1 MILMVSTEVFI
12 NSVKQD
18 IVSDISIKRSYSDP
32 ICSAS
37 FSTPLDL
44 LAGAQ
49 AMHPVM
55 ITRGGTTHF
64 NGIIS
69 SYSLSY
75 AGKMLSLS
83 LDCSDLSYKLAH
95 SLLPLDD
102 TEAATLIY
110 GDDDTPAMSGRLTF
124 QDTIY
129 DEDGETVLTPR
140 VMAGDAIE
148 ALLTGTG
155 IEHILEGDTTSHIA
169 LRDVPMPDTCLVF
182 DPGTTRMD
190 VIKKVCS
197 ELGAIFYISFIG
209 AESVAVCDLWSNL
222 ESTTEFSTSISVS
235 DSTHT
240 VLSFGLESVP
250 EMVCTR
256 VTEEIADDS
265 ATTKHATAIT
275 SGATAPYMD
284 IFIPID
290 PNTSLDISTDVT
302 AKLTEYNKCIER
314 ASMSVIGTPIY
325 LFNLTDL
332 SGLYTDMG
340 ISPSISVW
348 RVTESTVTISSKG
361 VQTDATLVS
370 STVEIVDKVTAVS
383 TGSYDPEIQIM
394 KATESVVDASNAR
407 LATVD
412 STDTGTI
419 TVAYAGGGETET
431 IVDRAA

>member
-32 ICSAS
+32 ICSCS
-37 FSTPLDL
+37 FTTPLDL
-44 LAGAQ
+44 LAGAR
-49 AMHPVM
+49 ARHSVM
-55 ITRGGTTHF
+55 ITRGGVTHF
-64 NGIIS
+64 NGIIT

-83 LDCSDLSYKLAH
+83 LDCSDLSYILAH

-102 TEAATLIY
+102 TEADTLTY
-110 GDDDTPAMSGRLTF
+110 DSTPESDPTMVPAMTGRLTF
-124 QDTIY
+124 GDDIK
-129 DEDGETVLTPR
+129 V
-140 VMAGDAIE
+140 GDAIE

-169 LRDVPMPDTCLVF
+169 LRSTVIPEDLLVF
-182 DPGTTRMD
+182 DPGTTRLD
-190 VIKKVCS
+190 VIKAWCKA
-197 ELGAIFYISFIG
+197 LGAVFYISFIG
-209 AESVAVCDLWSNL
+209 PYSVAVCDLWSNL

-265 ATTKHATAIT
+265 ATTKHAFAIT

-290 PNTSLDISTDVT
+290 PNTTLDISTDVT

-314 ASMSVIGTPIY
+314 ASISVIGTPIY
-325 LFNLTDL
+325 LFNLADL

-348 RVTESTVTISSKG
+348 RVTESTVTISSSG

-370 STVEIVDKVTAVS
+370 SAVEIVDEVTATS
-383 TGSYDPEIQIM
+383 TGSYDPEVQILN
-394 KATESVVDASNAR
+394 AASSIVDSSNAR
-407 LATVD
+407 VATVD
-412 STDTGTI
+412 STATGTI

-431 IVDRAA
+431 IVDRGA